1 MSSNILGS
9 NALHT
14 QYDSTNITATGVSDP
29 IVSIAEKGVEAFAD
43 AQGFYLVN
51 ELPHDAP
58 LETVSY
64 ARVSTC
70 IFAQSSES
78 TSRSWM
84 KTSVHVTNVNEGART
99 TNSHI

>member
-51 ELPHDAP
+51 ELPWLQYLPSWLPGMGFLKTAEDGYKKSMDMYKTP
-58 LETVSY
+58 YEKFKKNLVRLEGY
-64 ARVSTC
+64 
-70 IFAQSSES
+70 I
-78 TSRSWM
+78 
-84 KTSVHVTNVNEGART
+84 
-99 TNSHI
+99 